1 MNHSRQP
8 EIIAVLVV
16 MSIASTLAVILRFV
30 ARNMSSAKYGLDDL
44 FIVIALV
51 RYSVMIPY
59 EYKGNVLSILNGVWV
74 LRSSPMVSMS
84 MR

>member
-16 MSIASTLAVILRFV
+16 MSIASTLAVILRIV

-51 RYSVMIPY
+51 RYAVAISY
-59 EYKGNVLSILNGVWV
+59 EHKGKVLLILTVYGFVGPHLW
-74 LRSSPMVSMS
+74 SQCK
-84 MR
+84 